1 MVMVLKMA
9 GLPVEGSFDT
19 MGNATGLPVAQPSVP
34 TQEPDQY
41 SYDTIINR
49 LLGTGGEERYQLWP
63 EKMVRDALAAP
74 SQAIAAGNAPN
85 PYKEGSEEWQDFE
98 SRRTAALPQA
108 LSMASLAGTGGLGG
122 VERRLATK
130 ALKDVDARNVIPK
143 QFVKGTKD
151 DTGVWFLE
159 GDKPIYANA
168 ARSSVDKLY
177 GADKAKAFDNFE
189 SISDKNA
196 NGNPITV
203 WYRPGEKE
211 RALAEVQNFKDKVNA
226 STPAD
231 NARLHYESGVNLGY
245 PEEMARA
252 YAYQR
257 FGVDP
262 APDGSFILGAGPFLR
277 PALKF
282 NEKIYKAPMG
292 GQHLDALPK
301 DMIPEFNRLAMSGED
316 ISHYD
321 FGFMNHKGQ
330 FLSREKALQYAIDEG
345 LLHPNSEAARSGT
358 LTSTM
363 DLMSDSSKPGQV
375 IKALEKP
382 SQLNTPREPTLADMK
397 KANVADVLLSTARDP
412 QSIGM
417 DWSPLAQRKT
427 YEPLIKGYED
437 LPIAVKLN
445 NGEHLIYDGR
455 HRTVMDINS
464 GADKKKMYVLNAKDY
479 DPANAGRTPAKQTMS
494 DDELLKQLK
503 DDK

>member
-1 MVMVLKMA
+1 LNV
-9 GLPVEGSFDT
+9 
-19 MGNATGLPVAQPSVP
+19 
-34 TQEPDQY
+34 
-41 SYDTIINR
+41 YDTIINR
-49 LLGTGGEERYQLWP
+49 LLGTGGEERYQTWP

-98 SRRTAALPQA
+98 SRRGAALPQA
-108 LSMASLAGTGGLGG
+108 LNMAALAGTGGLGG
-122 VERRLATK
+122 VGAEA
-130 ALKDVDARNVIPK
+130 
-143 QFVKGTKD
+143 G
-151 DTGVWFLE
+151 
-159 GDKPIYANA
+159 A
-168 ARSSVDKLY
+168 A
-177 GADKAKAFDNFE
+177 
-189 SISDKNA
+189 
-196 NGNPITV
+196 
-203 WYRPGEKE
+203 
-211 RALAEVQNFKDKVNA
+211 
-226 STPAD
+226 
-231 NARLHYESGVNLGY
+231 
-245 PEEMARA
+245 
-252 YAYQR
+252 
-257 FGVDP
+257 
-262 APDGSFILGAGPFLR
+262 LGAGPFLR

-301 DMIPEFNRLAMSGED
+301 EMIPEFNRLAMSGED

-330 FLSREKALQYAIDEG
+330 FLNREKALDYAIKEG
-345 LLHPNSEAARSGT
+345 LIDPNSEAARAGV

-363 DLMSDSSKPGQV
+363 DLMADSSKPGQA

-397 KANVADVLLSTARDP
+397 NANVADVLLSTARDP

-417 DWSPLAQRKT
+417 DWSPLSQRKT
-427 YEPLIKGYED
+427 YEPLVKGYED
-437 LPIAVKLN
+437 LPIAVRMN

-455 HRTVMDINS
+455 HRTVIDINS